1 MKCQRVLPA
10 CYLLLWTLAGSK
22 AADKITVKTVSGG
35 VRLTCEGTDAYFKKG
50 EELVKSQE
58 LPYKDGASGEYTCVH
73 NHSKSE
79 EYIFVKFRTCDNC
92 IEIDPASI
100 LGLAVGNVL
109 ATIVLGVAVYLVAS
123 QSGPVASHKKS
134 SDRQHLVPNEGSG
147 RGPNDHY
154 QRLRFN
160 KGGPKDTY
168 DFISNNR

>member
-10 CYLLLWTLAGSK
+10 CYLLLWTL

-134 SDRQHLVPNEGSG
+134 IYLSIYLSIYHLSIYLSSIYSSIHLAVDEYIV
-147 RGPNDHY
+147 H
-154 QRLRFN
+154 FE
-160 KGGPKDTY
+160 
-168 DFISNNR
+168 F